1 MKKIAMFIHN
11 GHEEVEM
18 LGAVDVMRRAG
29 LQCDIISATG
39 EEMVTGSHNIT
50 LKADFLFENANLD
63 SYDAYAIP
71 GGIPGTPNL
80 KAHQGV
86 CDTLLRAYESGKLV
100 AAICAGPTVLGSLG
114 ILDGKNATCYPGC
127 EDGLGMAKYV
137 TDCKAITDGN
147 VITSR
152 GLGTALDYGLE
163 IVKYFLGEDVT
174 RELAVKIVYNDYR

>member
-1 MKKIAMFIHN
+1 MKKVAMFVHT

-39 EEMVTGSHNIT
+39 DVMVTGSHNIT
-50 LKADFLFENANLD
+50 TRADYLFEEADLD

-80 KAHQGV
+80 KAHEGV
-86 CDTLLRAYESGKLV
+86 CKTLLSAYNEGKLV
-100 AAICAGPTVLGSLG
+100 AAICAGPTVLGGLG

-127 EDGLGMAKYV
+127 EDGLGAANYV
-137 TDCKAITDGN
+137 TECKAITDGN

-163 IVKYFLGEDVT
+163 IVKYLIGEGVAKKVADQ
-174 RELAVKIVYNDYR
+174 IVYYDYK